1 MIPITK
7 PFIGEEEKKACF
19 DAIASGWVSQ
29 GPRVNE
35 FENLIS
41 RYVDAKYGIAV
52 NSCTSALHVA
62 LLAMGIKPG
71 DEIIVPSL
79 TFIATA
85 NSILY
90 TGAKPIFVD
99 IDEKTYN
106 IDPEKIEEKITE
118 RTKLIMPVHQIGL
131 PADMYKI
138 NRIAKENNLKVLEDA
153 ACALGSEY
161 NNKKIG
167 SINTACFSF
176 HPRKSITTGEGGM
189 IVTNDEEIEKLSKIL
204 RSHGASV
211 SDLSRHKSS
220 NVVFEEYPYLG
231 YNYRM
236 TDIQAS
242 IGVEQFKKLNYI
254 LKKRKELAKRYD
266 DLLEDNKSVIVP
278 FVPKDYVHTYQSY
291 MIRLDSPKISRNEVM
306 QKLLEKDIATRKGVM
321 AIHKEPYYVE
331 KFGNIYLPITEKAT
345 DSAMIIPLFVEM
357 TEEQQDYVV
366 DNLRTVLK

>member
-19 DAIASGWVSQ
+19 DTIASGWVSQ
-29 GPRVNE
+29 GPKVSE

-41 RYVDAKYGIAV
+41 NYVDAKYGVAT
-52 NSCTSALHVA
+52 NSCTSALHIA
-62 LLAMGIKPG
+62 LLSMGIKPN
-71 DEIIVPSL
+71 DEVIVPSL

-85 NSILY
+85 NSVLY
-90 TGAKPIFVD
+90 TGAKPVFVD

-118 RTKLIMPVHQIGL
+118 KTKLIIPVHQIGL
-131 PADMYKI
+131 SADMDKI
-138 NRIAKENNLKVLEDA
+138 NKIAKKNNLNVLEDA

-189 IVTNDEEIEKLSKIL
+189 IVTNNEKIEKLARIL

-220 NVVFEEYPYLG
+220 KVVFEEYSYLG

-236 TDIQAS
+236 TDIQAC
-242 IGVEQFKKLNYI
+242 IGIEQFKKLSYI
-254 LKKRKELAKRYD
+254 IKRRKEMARRYNNMLGD
-266 DLLEDNKSVIVP
+266 IKSVIVP
-278 FVPKDYVHTYQSY
+278 FVSNKCTHTYQSY
-291 MIRLDSPKISRNEVM
+291 MIRLNNPKLNRDELM
-306 QKLLEKDIATRKGVM
+306 QKLLEKGIATRKGIM
-321 AIHKEPYYVE
+321 AIHREPYYVK
-331 KFGNIYLPITEKAT
+331 KFGSTYLPITEKIT
-345 DSAMIIPLFVEM
+345 DSTIIIPLFTEM
-357 TEEQQDYVV
+357 TEEQQNYVV
-366 DNLRTVLK
+366 ENIKKSL